1 MLLDITKQKGEREEL
16 RLTLERHQIIM
27 DQTTDIIF
35 EWDIAKDAQTFSA
48 NWRKKFGY
56 EAIRDSISQRIPMS
70 ENIHPNDMPAF
81 IKIMVD
87 SAAGILYSETEFRIR
102 DSYGSV
108 EDDLTTFI
116 STFN

>member
-1 MLLDITKQKGEREEL
+1 
-16 RLTLERHQIIM
+16 
-27 DQTTDIIF
+27 
-35 EWDIAKDAQTFSA
+35 
-48 NWRKKFGY
+48 
-56 EAIRDSISQRIPMS
+56 MS